1 MRPKQEVSANYIG
14 LKAIK
19 RGGVVGEGGGGGGGV
34 RVAWQTRRMEERNGD
49 RDEKKNKIKTII
61 HNCLSAENEE
71 RPI

>member
-19 RGGVVGEGGGGGGGV
+19 RGGVVGEGGGGGGV

-49 RDEKKNKIKTII
+49 RDEKNK
-61 HNCLSAENEE
+61 
-71 RPI
+71 